1 MRENFQKYGLF
12 YLVMFLVIIFILLF
26 TFNLEN
32 KNKDLTF
39 AMLDIGQGDALFIKS
54 STGVE
59 ILIDSGRDKS
69 VLNALREVMPFWDR
83 SIDIVIMTNPDLDH
97 IGGFEYIFDL
107 YKVDKVFEPGTYND
121 SEIYKLLEKKMK
133 DKNIPRYLAR
143 NGLRID
149 IGEGAYIDFLFPD
162 RDVAT
167 WDNNDGSIVA
177 RLIYGN
183 NSFMLTGDASIK
195 TEQILLSKYN
205 DKVFE
210 SNILKVGHHG
220 SRTSTS
226 LEFLEKVKPKYALI
240 SLGEDNKYGHPH
252 KEVIDRLG
260 SLNIEILRTDL
271 LGTII
276 LSCGKI
282 ELCKIKK

>member
-1 MRENFQKYGLF
+1 MKENFQKYGLF
-12 YLVMFLVIIFILLF
+12 YLFVFLLIILILLL
-26 TFNLEN
+26 TYNLEN

-39 AMLDIGQGDALFIKS
+39 AMLDIGQGDALYIKS
-54 STGVE
+54 PAGQD
-59 ILIDSGRDKS
+59 ILIDAGRDKN
-69 VLNALREVMPFWDR
+69 VLNSLSKEMPFWDR

-97 IGGFEYIFDL
+97 IGGFLEIFKR
-107 YKVDKVFEPGTYND
+107 YKVGKVFEPGTYND
-121 SEIYKLLEKKMK
+121 SEIYKLLEQEMR

-143 NGLRID
+143 SGTRID
-149 IGEGAYIDFLFPD
+149 IGDGAVIDFIFPD
-162 RDVAT
+162 RDVST

-183 NSFMLTGDASIK
+183 NSFMLTGDASTK
-195 TEQILLSKYN
+195 TEEIILSKYN
-205 DKVFE
+205 EKVFE

-240 SLGEDNKYGHPH
+240 SSGKGNKYGHPH
-252 KEVIDRLG
+252 KEILERLS

-271 LGTII
+271 RGTIVFT
-276 LSCGKI
+276 CDKI
-282 ELCKIKK
+282 EICKLK

>member
-1 MRENFQKYGLF
+1 MRESFQKYGLF
-12 YLVMFLVIIFILLF
+12 YLAMFLVIIFILIF
-26 TFNLEN
+26 AFSLEN

-54 STGVE
+54 PTGVE

-107 YKVDKVFEPGTYND
+107 YKVGKVFEPGTYND

-149 IGEGAYIDFLFPD
+149 IGDGAYIDFLFPD

-167 WDNNDGSIVA
+167 WDNNDGSIIA

-183 NSFMLTGDASIK
+183 NSFMLTGDASSK
-195 TEQILLSKYN
+195 TEKIVLEKYN
-205 DKVFE
+205 PKVLE
-210 SNILKVGHHG
+210 SVFLKVGHHG

-226 LEFLEKVKPKYALI
+226 SEFLEIVRPKYALI
-240 SLGEDNKYGHPH
+240 SLGKDNRYGHPH
-252 KEVIDRLG
+252 KEIIDRLRL
-260 SLNIEILRTDL
+260 LNIEILRTDL

-276 LSCGKI
+276 LSCDKI
-282 ELCKIKK
+282 ELCKLK

>member
-1 MRENFQKYGLF
+1 MRESFQKYGLF
-12 YLVMFLVIIFILLF
+12 YLVIFLVIIFILLF

-54 STGVE
+54 PTGVE

-97 IGGFEYIFDL
+97 IGGFEYILDL

-149 IGEGAYIDFLFPD
+149 IGDGAYIDFLFPD

-167 WDNNDGSIVA
+167 WDNNDGSIIA
-177 RLIYGN
+177 RLVYGN
-183 NSFMLTGDASIK
+183 NTFMLTGDASSK
-195 TEQILLSKYN
+195 TEKIVLEKYN
-205 DKVFE
+205 PKVLE
-210 SNILKVGHHG
+210 SVFLKVGHHG

-226 LEFLEKVKPKYALI
+226 SEFLEKLKPKYALI
-240 SLGEDNKYGHPH
+240 SLGQGNKYGHPH
-252 KEVIDRLG
+252 KEVIDRL
-260 SLNIEILRTDL
+260 SLLNIEILRTDL

-276 LSCGKI
+276 LSCDKI
-282 ELCKIKK
+282 ELCKLK

>member
-12 YLVMFLVIIFILLF
+12 YLVIFLFIIFILLF

-97 IGGFEYIFDL
+97 IGGFPYIFDL
-107 YKVDKVFEPGTYND
+107 YKIDKVFEPGTYND
-121 SEIYKLLEKKMK
+121 SKIYKLLEKKMK
-133 DKNIPRYLAR
+133 EKNIPRYLAR

-149 IGEGAYIDFLFPD
+149 IGDGAYIDFLFPD

-183 NSFMLTGDASIK
+183 NSFMLTGDASTK
-195 TEQILLSKYN
+195 TENILLSKYN

-240 SLGEDNKYGHPH
+240 SSGKGNKYGHPH
-252 KEVIDRLG
+252 KEVIDRL
-260 SLNIEILRTDL
+260 SLLNIEILRTDL
-271 LGTII
+271 MGTII
-276 LSCGKI
+276 LSCDKI
-282 ELCKIKK
+282 ELCKLK